1 MRYLGS
7 FFMFLLLFFIF
18 FASLSGFDSTDYFPF
33 GAKMAEGSDLPL
45 PMGLGFTYYFQDQAY
60 ELSEIAINLSYF
72 DPEEIK
78 DDIEIVTLDGNY
90 QKIILDWVVAIKVI
104 AHNRPTPEKDKEF
117 AKKSIKAKPK
127 KTSIDHAY
135 N

>member
-1 MRYLGS
+1 MAGKVAKGKSSSNLKDDDEFRDIFDGEIKARKYGIRIDDDLEITIIAGNE
-7 FFMFLLLFFIF
+7 LLTIKGRL
-18 FASLSGFDSTDYFPF
+18 LS
-33 GAKMAEGSDLPL
+33 M
-45 PMGLGFTYYFQDQAY
+45 
-60 ELSEIAINLSYF
+60 
-72 DPEEIK
+72 K

-104 AHNRPTPEKDKEF
+104 AHNRPTPDKDKEF
-117 AKKSIKAKPK
+117 AKKPIKAKPK